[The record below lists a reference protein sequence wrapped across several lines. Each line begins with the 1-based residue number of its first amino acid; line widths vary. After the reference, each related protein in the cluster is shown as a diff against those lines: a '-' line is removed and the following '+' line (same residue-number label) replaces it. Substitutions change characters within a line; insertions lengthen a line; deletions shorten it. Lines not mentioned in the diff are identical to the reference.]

1 MFSTDELIA
10 DCRDALQNS
19 AAERVIQQIAR
30 RAVSNGAQVARA
42 LGTPSC
48 SGIFSVYQSAELTI
62 LKIVWAPGMWI
73 HPHDHRMWAVI
84 AVYEG
89 REENTFYERT
99 AAGLLRTRS
108 TSVFAGDAVLLDA
121 NVIHAVTN
129 PLRRFTAA
137 LQIYGG
143 DFFNAARSEFDPAT
157 LAERPFDIERA
168 KAAFVDANQ
177 RPSADVVAPVQ
188 LA

>member
-1 MFSTDELIA
+1 MFSTDEFIA
-10 DCRDALQNS
+10 DCRDALQTS
-19 AAERVIQQIAR
+19 SPEHAIQQIAR
-30 RAVSNGAQVARA
+30 RAVSNGAAVARA
-42 LGTPSC
+42 LGAPSRP
-48 SGIFSVYQSAELTI
+48 GMFPLYQSHELTI
-62 LKIVWAPGMWI
+62 LNIVWAPGMSI

-89 REENTFYERT
+89 QEENTFYERT
-99 AAGLLRTRS
+99 AAGLLRTSS
-108 TSVFAGDAVLLDA
+108 TSVFTGDAVVLDG

-143 DFFNAARSEFDPAT
+143 DFFKAARSEFDPAT

-177 RPSADVVAPVQ
+177 
-188 LA
+188 

>member
-1 MFSTDELIA
+1 MFSTDEFIA
-10 DCRDALQNS
+10 DCRDALQTS
-19 AAERVIQQIAR
+19 SPEHAIQQIAR
-30 RAVSNGAQVARA
+30 RAVSNGAEVARA
-42 LGTPSC
+42 LGTPSR

-62 LKIVWAPGMWI
+62 LNIVWAPGMSI

-89 REENTFYERT
+89 REVNTFYERA
-99 AAGLLRTRS
+99 AAGLLRTSS
-108 TSVFAGDAVLLDA
+108 TSVLAGDAVLLDT
-121 NVIHAVTN
+121 NVIRAVTN
-129 PLRRFTAA
+129 PLRSFTAA

-143 DFFNAARSEFDPAT
+143 DFFKAARSEFDPAT

-177 RPSADVVAPVQ
+177 
-188 LA
+188 